1 MWIVF
6 LNGSLLLSGFSELL
20 ILSWTIGQLVEEEN
34 SVNSEVKE
42 GQITA
47 PKQLM
52 FSFSFLL
59 FLSQQLYVLR
69 DM

>member
-20 ILSWTIGQLVEEEN
+20 ILSWTIGQLVEEEEN

-42 GQITA
+42 GQIATA
-47 PKQLM
+47 SK
-52 FSFSFLL
+52 
-59 FLSQQLYVLR
+59 
-69 DM
+69 

>member
-1 MWIVF
+1 
-6 LNGSLLLSGFSELL
+6 
-20 ILSWTIGQLVEEEN
+20 LSWTIGQLVEEEN

-42 GQITA
+42 GQIA
-47 PKQLM
+47 AARNLM

-59 FLSQQLYVLR
+59 FLSQQLNVLR